1 MNFFEHQKRARR
13 NTLWL
18 VALYLFAVLAILG
31 AIDALVSL
39 FFVVDSV
46 SLAGVR
52 TPGAL
57 HWFALLV
64 PATVIV
70 GATAYKVIQLADGG
84 EAVARMVGARQ
95 VLRQSNDMHEMQLL
109 NVVEEMAIAAGT
121 TVPPVYVMDD
131 EAAINAFAAGYV
143 PNEAIIAVTRGAL
156 EKLNRD
162 EVQGVIAHEFSHI
175 LNGDMRVN
183 VRMIGVLF
191 GITCI
196 GSIGRFLMRAGSGSR
211 RSSRRGGS
219 GQAGILALGLGLV
232 LIGAIGVFFARVIKA
247 AVSRQREFLAD
258 ASSVQF
264 TRNPDGLAGALDRI
278 SASGAGT
285 LVDGRYAEELSH
297 MFFGQSVKM
306 FLSGLMDT
314 HPPLDERIRRVRPG
328 FPRSNYRLRRA
339 KEDADAMRPPAETGR
354 DAESWYDLEAWGA
367 AAAVSRAAEG
377 ETTRKITE
385 GVAQLG
391 QSARVVASVGNPTSA
406 HVRYAHGLLE
416 SIPPMLHMMAT
427 ESTGAQALVL
437 ALVLAQDETERALQ
451 NEALNE
457 LGMGE
462 LASLALTPAM
472 LLRTLGPA
480 YVLPLLDLTIPS
492 LRILR
497 TAERTK
503 LLDALRCAIE
513 ADRKVTLQEFVVLSI
528 AQQRLQAH
536 AGRAQPV
543 GRRTLV
549 ELKADVETALS
560 LLTQA
565 GGSDER
571 WMQLAFERAAVLVRL
586 SGTIV
591 LKPWSEIR
599 LDSVTESLGRL
610 RQLAPDAKARLL
622 EACVLA
628 VTADDSINL
637 REAELVRLLA
647 SELDL
652 PLPPIL
658 ASANVRG

>member
-31 AIDALVSL
+31 AIDALVSVL
-39 FFVVDSV
+39 FVVNSV

-52 TPGAL
+52 APNEL
-57 HWFALLV
+57 HWIALTI

-95 VLRQSNDMHEMQLL
+95 VLRQSNDPHEIRLL

-121 TVPPVYVMDD
+121 TVPPVYVLDD
-131 EAAINAFAAGYV
+131 EPAINAFAAGYV

-162 EVQGVIAHEFSHI
+162 ELQSVIGHEFSHI

-196 GSIGRFLMRAGSGSR
+196 GSIGRFLMRAASGSR
-211 RSSRRGGS
+211 SSSRRGGG

-232 LIGAIGVFFARVIKA
+232 VIGAIGVFFARVIKA

-264 TRNPDGLAGALDRI
+264 TRNPDGLAGALDHI

-297 MFFGQSVKM
+297 MFFGQSVTM
-306 FLSGLMDT
+306 FLAGLMDT

-328 FPRSNYRLRRA
+328 FPRSDYRVRRA
-339 KEDADAMRPPAETGR
+339 KEDADAMRPPTEIGGDTAMR
-354 DAESWYDLEAWGA
+354 YDLEAWGGA
-367 AAAVSRAAEG
+367 AAISRAAQRETARISGEG
-377 ETTRKITE
+377 D
-385 GVAQLG
+385 APLA

-406 HVRYAHGLLE
+406 HVRYARGLLE

-427 ESTGAQALVL
+427 EPKGAHALVL

-451 NEALNE
+451 NDALDK

-462 LASLALTPAM
+462 LASLALAPAM
-472 LLRTLGPA
+472 LLRKLGPA
-480 YVLPLLDLTIPS
+480 YVLPLLDLATPS
-492 LRILR
+492 LRILQN
-497 TAERTK
+497 AERMQ
-503 LLDALRCAIE
+503 LLAALRCAVK

-536 AGRAQPV
+536 AGRAEPI
-543 GRRTLV
+543 GKRKLF
-549 ELKADVETALS
+549 ELTADVETALS
-560 LLTQA
+560 LLTHAGQA
-565 GGSDER
+565 DGPWE
-571 WMQLAFERAAVLVRL
+571 QLAFERAAVLVHL
-586 SGTIV
+586 SGTIA

-610 RQLAPDAKARLL
+610 RELAPDAKARLL

-628 VTADDSINL
+628 VTADEIINL
-637 REAELVRLLA
+637 REAELVRLIA

-658 ASANVRG
+658 TSDNTWN